1 MYSDSAAVAAVP
13 AGATSAALFAPGQAA
28 IGLAIVA
35 ALAMLLGV
43 LLTMRANR
51 MDSTTAK

>member
-28 IGLAIVA
+28 IGLVIVA
-35 ALAMLLGV
+35 ALAMVLGV
-43 LLTMRANR
+43 LLTMRSNR
-51 MDSTTAK
+51 LDSAASK

>member
-28 IGLAIVA
+28 IGLALVA
-35 ALAMLLGV
+35 ALAMVLGV
-43 LLTMRANR
+43 LLTMRSHR
-51 MDSTTAK
+51 MASAASQ

>member
-35 ALAMLLGV
+35 ALAMVLGV
-43 LLTMRANR
+43 LLTMRSNR
-51 MDSTTAK
+51 MDSSAAK